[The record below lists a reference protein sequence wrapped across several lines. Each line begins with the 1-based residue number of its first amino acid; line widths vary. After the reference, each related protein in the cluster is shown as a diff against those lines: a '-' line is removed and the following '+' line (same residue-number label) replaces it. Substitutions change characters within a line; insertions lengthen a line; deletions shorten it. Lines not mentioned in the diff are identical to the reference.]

1 MHTKDFEGWNRTKQK
16 LDNRRTIPVFHEREI
31 WWVSI
36 GINIGFEM
44 YGKGEI
50 FSRPV
55 LIVKKFSPS
64 TFLGV
69 PLSTKMK
76 NNEYYHPIT
85 FKGETTS
92 AVFDQVR
99 TMDARRLADFIAKLP
114 EVQFK
119 QIKNAL
125 LIKLAE
131 THK

>member
-1 MHTKDFEGWNRTKQK
+1 MKDFEEWNRVKQK
-16 LDNRRTIPVFHEREI
+16 LDIRRATPVFHEREI
-31 WWVSI
+31 WWCSI
-36 GINIGFEM
+36 GMNIGFEM

-55 LIVKKFSPS
+55 LIVRKFSLS

-69 PLSTKMK
+69 PLSTKAK

-92 AVFDQVR
+92 AVFDQIR

-114 EVQFK
+114 EVQFE

-125 LIKLAE
+125 LVKLAE
-131 THK
+131 TRK